1 MKPRVVRRLLCS
13 SSFGSPRVKVE
24 GRIGRTGSTA
34 ATAVVEAATMRSSM
48 LPPLTSPASAAEDAC
63 IVVRVLALALEA
75 EGGEVDKME
84 RKAVLIRSGAT
95 GAC

>member
-1 MKPRVVRRLLCS
+1 
-13 SSFGSPRVKVE
+13 
-24 GRIGRTGSTA
+24 
-34 ATAVVEAATMRSSM
+34 MRSSM